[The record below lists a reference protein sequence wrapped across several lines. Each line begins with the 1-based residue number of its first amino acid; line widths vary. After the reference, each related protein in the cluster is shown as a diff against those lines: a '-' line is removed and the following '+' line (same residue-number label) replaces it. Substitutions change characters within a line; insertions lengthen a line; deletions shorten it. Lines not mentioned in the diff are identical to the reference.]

1 MAAYKTGRERILS
14 LTGSLKGR
22 VRDELLPG
30 PSIRSNSWLATI
42 TVDWL
47 SSDPNGQKFTIVASP
62 YSRIIWAY
70 NGLGASDSDT
80 DNTAVVDP
88 ITGNR
93 DTVLTGSFSVT
104 VPVEEWVEYTEG
116 AAPTYGGSA
125 VDGDV
130 PGEAVVTFTERT
142 KIGEDAVATM
152 TLNGRTVTA
161 TTAISGADVVDGSY
175 QIHIAL
181 EGAGGLSAQDCQVY
195 DVAYLVIDTP
205 TYSKANGGVTIYSD
219 GEDTIVTTDGSDTQ
233 TGAIVAEWRPPQGV
247 SLAGV
252 LRADANAY
260 TGGGTV
266 RVKRKDGEAYHEIT
280 PSLGAYS
287 TDYCQETYSFSGQC
301 DGVTQTTESASEH
314 TKTIYHWLV
323 PPSGEAANQWRLLIR
338 GAHYDA
344 GTITQATT
352 VALDGGF
359 SFGDSGTT
367 RNYAPNKNLSG
378 YRYLLVQTDQ
388 AAKDV
393 TLAIGSKEWT
403 VQTSG
408 SGLAIFDLCGPGN
421 LAVDTDARDSRW
433 PIPTDVD
440 TVSGDGCMWGVAT
453 IASLTLTAE
462 AGVTCNVASNAV
474 YLSRD
479 TWNTPPGHSFLNV
492 VAPHLY
498 WAPSGTTNTYKRPLL
513 RGDTDGKRSLD
524 EADWTRVVGVP
535 PTHTAETIEGV
546 FDEVNAS
553 DSSVVRNVGWSAV
566 IDTDIDVADGAAG
579 DDWMAPDWALM
590 NRNRNASWIEG
601 SGIAYVNGAWRY
613 ALDVD
618 VSSAYT
624 LVAQMLCDKVNIYPC
639 CGDVFGLR
647 TGAHRWEYGDDADE
661 ARAELRAGRYM
672 RGVVWGLV
680 LHTDGTPFDGA
691 TVTYKRTSDGAA
703 GGSGN
708 TDLRGEYL
716 TGLPGALAGETYTAQ
731 AETGSEPFPN
741 IQALAYGGLRRR
753 CCFTG
758 VPSSLGCIEAD
769 GPRQWLH
776 VGFAKRIRTYNLWGW
791 SILWESADYA
801 IDHWLRLRTDPRRG
815 LLLMLSDDGGGTLG
829 LWVSNDGGNTGT
841 EVDTMTASSAAIEVD
856 SERAAYVLLWEAG
869 GDVQVQIS
877 GDGGTT
883 WSAAQ
888 NALYLGAAFSGTVVD
903 MARDARRDVLL
914 LALESGGAISIYGS
928 QDLGLTWELVAS

>member
-1 MAAYKTGRERILS
+1 MAAYKTGRSRA
-14 LTGSLKGR
+14 LTFSGTFSGYAWSWSSGHPPVLYGNTFGIR
-22 VRDELLPG
+22 VNANWITDDATLLT
-30 PSIRSNSWLATI
+30 AH
-42 TVDWL
+42 
-47 SSDPNGQKFTIVASP
+47 AS
-62 YSRIIWAY
+62 
-70 NGLGASDSDT
+70 GLGLDCSATDGLGGTDSDT
-80 DNTAVVDP
+80 DATL
-88 ITGNR
+88 ITSR
-93 DTVLTGSFSVT
+93 TLVSGSWEITISE
-104 VPVEEWVEYTEG
+104 VEEWVEYTEG

-130 PGEAVVTFTERT
+130 PGEA
-142 KIGEDAVATM
+142 ATVLTARAPVGA
-152 TLNGRTVTA
+152 TLTA
-161 TTAISGADVVDGSY
+161 TITIGGITATASTAFASPHTMNRYDVGVEVTG
-175 QIHIAL
+175 
-181 EGAGGLSAQDCQVY
+181 EGQLSAQDASAAWDWLGWQ
-195 DVAYLVIDTP
+195 IGES
-205 TYSKANGGVTIYSD
+205 YSHSD
-219 GEDTIVTTDGSDTQ
+219 SSASISASGETCGLTTDASLGPDARVICTGS
-233 TGAIVAEWRPPQGV
+233 PPMSFALQGR
-247 SLAGV
+247 
-252 LRADANAY
+252 LRADSGAY

-266 RVKRKDGEAYHEIT
+266 RYVRKNGEAYAETT
-280 PSLGAYS
+280 PSGG
-287 TDYCQETYSFSGQC
+287 TYSATYTQRQYSAGG
-301 DGVTQTTESASEH
+301 DLNGVAQDTISLDEH
-314 TKTIYHWLV
+314 NPTLYHWLV
-323 PPSGEAANQWRLLIR
+323 PASGEAANQWRLLIR
-338 GAHYDA
+338 GAYYDA
-344 GTITQATT
+344 GTIAQATT
-352 VALDGGF
+352 VAFDGGF
-359 SFGDSGTT
+359 TFGDGGTT
-367 RNYAPNKNLSG
+367 RTWSPAKSLAG
-378 YRYLLVQTDQ
+378 YRYLLVDTDQ

-393 TLAIGSKEWT
+393 TLTIGNKTWT
-403 VQTSG
+403 VETDG
-408 SGLAIFDLCGPGN
+408 SGIAVFDLCGPHN
-421 LAVDTDARDSRW
+421 VATDTDARDSRW

-440 TVSGDGCMWGVAT
+440 YVDADGCMWGVVNVG
-453 IASLTLTAE
+453 SLTLTAE
-462 AGVTCNVASNAV
+462 AGVTCTVAANGV

-479 TWNTPPGHSFLNV
+479 TWSTPPGHSLLNV

-498 WAPSGTTNTYKRPLL
+498 WVPSGTANTYKRPLL
-513 RGDTDGKRSLD
+513 RGDTDGKRSLE

-535 PTHTAETIEGV
+535 TVHTAETIEDV

-566 IDTDIDVADGAAG
+566 IDTDIDVADGSAG
-579 DDWMAPDWALM
+579 ETWMAPDWALM

-624 LVAQMLCDKVNIYPC
+624 LVAQMLCDKVTIYPA

-647 TGAHRWEYGDDADE
+647 TGAHRWEYGTTDGE
-661 ARAELRAGRYM
+661 RAIELRGGRYM
-672 RGVVWGLV
+672 RGVAWGLV

-703 GGSGN
+703 GGSGS
-708 TDLRGEYL
+708 TDVRGEYL
-716 TGLPGALAGETYTAQ
+716 TGLPGGLAGETYTAR
-731 AETGSEPFPN
+731 AETGSEPFPS
-741 IQALAYGGLRRR
+741 IEALAYGGLRRR

-758 VPSSLGCIEAD
+758 VPSSLGCIECD

-791 SILWESADYA
+791 AVLWESSDYA

-829 LWVSNDGGNTGT
+829 LWVSHDGGNTGT

-856 SERAAYVLLWEAG
+856 SERAAYVLLWENG
-869 GDVQVQIS
+869 GNVQVQIS
-877 GDGGTT
+877 GDGGAT